1 MYRIGFDCSGSYH
14 LSAHLLHLQNDGQW
28 SCHTPKFQGS
38 QEDIEIQ
45 ISEGDKKRHICW
57 HPVLIECQGFLHR
70 NSDLLMNFK
79 PQIFFSDAENNCRG
93 FNSHLSGKMI
103 KG

>member
-45 ISEGDKKRHICW
+45 ILERDKDIS
-57 HPVLIECQGFLHR
+57 VGIQ
-70 NSDLLMNFK
+70 S
-79 PQIFFSDAENNCRG
+79 
-93 FNSHLSGKMI
+93 
-103 KG
+103 